1 MHTIDPMW
9 ESKRMQGH
17 GGNTVSQLSSSF
29 RKKLGKNVK
38 SSQELSTIF
47 YDLKERER
55 ESTHS
60 WVLNPKP

>member
-47 YDLKERER
+47 YDLKDRER
-55 ESTHS
+55 ALTHGC
-60 WVLNPKP
+60 